1 MWVWN
6 VESWI
11 SLVVFVAA
19 AGFELYALC
28 DAIVRPA
35 QAFTAT
41 DKLTKQA
48 WLLLLGLAVVTC
60 FAFYSVQSFRSPLG
74 ILGVAGLV
82 IAGVYMADVRPALR
96 QATRR

>member
-1 MWVWN
+1 VWVWD

-11 SLVVFVAA
+11 SLVVFVASA
-19 AGFELYALC
+19 VFEVYALC

-48 WLLLLGLAVVTC
+48 WLLLLGLAVLTC
-60 FAFYSVQSFRSPLG
+60 LAFRSWQSFHTPLG
-74 ILGVAGLV
+74 LLGIIGLV
-82 IAGVYMADVRPALR
+82 VAGVYMADVRPALR
-96 QATRR
+96 QVTRR